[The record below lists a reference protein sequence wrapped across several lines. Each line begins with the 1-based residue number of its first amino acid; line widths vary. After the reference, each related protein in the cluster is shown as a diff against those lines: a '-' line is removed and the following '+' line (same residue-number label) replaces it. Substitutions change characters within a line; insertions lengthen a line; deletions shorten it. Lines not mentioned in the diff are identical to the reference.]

1 MISFLSTWWIIKE
14 FENILSTFCV
24 YSFFE
29 QTGQDKQQAKNNY
42 STMSMINTVTTV
54 EAAAAIANKKE
65 L

>member
-1 MISFLSTWWIIKE
+1 MIYFVPTWWIINE
-14 FENILSTFCV
+14 FQNVLSTLCG

-29 QTGQDKQQAKNNY
+29 QTEQDKQQAKNNY
-42 STMSMINTVTTV
+42 STMPMINTVTTV